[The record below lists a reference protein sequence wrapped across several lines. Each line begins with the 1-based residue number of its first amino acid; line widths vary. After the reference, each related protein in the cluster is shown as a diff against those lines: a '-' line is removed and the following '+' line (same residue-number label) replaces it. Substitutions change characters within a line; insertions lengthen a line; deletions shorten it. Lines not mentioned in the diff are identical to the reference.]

1 MSVLVV
7 LKIQG
12 NPSDL
17 ESYANGPGADVI
29 RRVGEAG
36 KAAGAIHHLFAAG
49 ENEVI
54 VVDEWPDEQSFHN
67 FFASQPEIPDVMRA
81 GGAQGEP
88 QISVYRMLDTPD
100 RF

>member
-12 NPSDL
+12 NPNDL
-17 ESYANGPGADVI
+17 ESYANGPGGDLM
-29 RRVGEAG
+29 RRVAEAG
-36 KAAGAIHHLFAAG
+36 KAAGAMHHLFAAG
-49 ENEVI
+49 DNEVI
-54 VVDEWPDEQSFHN
+54 VVDEWPDEQSFHA
-67 FFASQPEIPDVMRA
+67 FFAGQPDIPEVMQA
-81 GGAQGEP
+81 GGAQGQP